1 LLLAQTSSCLLQ
13 EAVQDSVIQMAAG
26 DLVTISVFSVRGTV
40 SKGAVL
46 TIVMSLM
53 ATLKMQQQGSA
64 NRATQN
70 V

>member
-1 LLLAQTSSCLLQ
+1 LLQ